1 MSTTFLEERREFS
14 IQPENNT
21 AQQQLL
27 DFLENLH
34 PSLTEIIVKEP
45 MTGDLDFQIL
55 KECNFTNVTSLQ
67 FAPGNITSIRNL
79 PDHITQL
86 ICPRNLLVELEDL
99 PPRIIVLEVNE
110 NGIKHM
116 NFRKYTALKILNI
129 SQNLF
134 IDIRNVPSS
143 LEKLYCSNNRIKI
156 LDLDGVENLTT
167 LHCENNMMI
176 VVQHFPDTITD
187 LRMDNNPNIETNRN
201 HDSGENVTK
210 SDIDVNNALNLY
222 FYLKAKYEKIRNTH
236 KRNIYIKGLKNG
248 IGKRKLLNQ
257 INTFRHKCINCKNPG
272 SPEGTIFK
280 VTDRT
285 YTAICGAN
293 NPCSLNIRIFAGVFS
308 DLYYYL
314 TMFQDL
320 VEESKSNM
328 IQHKLDSLF
337 NYIKEEDSIARFKEI
352 MEVYNGDNEI
362 VRDIKEHYNNIYNNK
377 EREEKIAEKKY
388 EIESAKSKINEWLD
402 EYRST
407 GNQEILTTA
416 MEFYAN
422 ELLPEIQNLRFLVN
436 EINEVN
442 ILESSNK
449 KGNLEGKRI
458 LFQLQNQLSKIDYT
472 FGEDAKVE
480 KFIENYH
487 LH

>member
-1 MSTTFLEERREFS
+1 MSSTFLEERREFS

-27 DFLENLH
+27 DLLENLH
-34 PSLTEIIVKEP
+34 PSLTEIIVKEA

-67 FAPGNITSIRNL
+67 FAPGNITSIRNV
-79 PDHITQL
+79 PDHITEL

-99 PPRIIVLEVNE
+99 PPRITVLEVNE

-116 NFRKYTALKILNI
+116 NFRKYTALKVLNI

-134 IDIRNVPSS
+134 IDIRNLPTS

-187 LRMDNNPNIETNRN
+187 LRMENNPNIETNRN
-201 HDSGENVTK
+201 DDIGENDTK
-210 SDIDVNNALNLY
+210 SDIDVNDALYKY
-222 FYLKAKYEKIRNTH
+222 FTLKGKYEKL
-236 KRNIYIKGLKNG
+236 RNINKRDIYKKGLKNG
-248 IGKRKLLNQ
+248 IGKRKILNQ
-257 INTFRHKCINCKNPG
+257 INTCRHICINCKNPG

-285 YTAICGAN
+285 YTAICGADH
-293 NPCSLNIRIFAGVFS
+293 PCSLNIRIFAGVFS
-308 DLYYYL
+308 DLYYFL
-314 TMFQDL
+314 TTFQAS

-337 NYIKEEDSIARFKEI
+337 NYVKEADSIARFKEI
-352 MEVYNGDNEI
+352 MDVYNGDNEI
-362 VRDIKEHYNNIYNNK
+362 VRDIREDYNNIYNNK
-377 EREEKIAEKKY
+377 EREEKITEKRY

-407 GNQEILTTA
+407 GNREVLTTA

-422 ELLPEIQNLRFLVN
+422 ELLPEVRNLRFLVN

-442 ILESSNK
+442 ILKSSNK
-449 KGNLEGKRI
+449 KGYLEEKRL
-458 LFQLQNQLSKIDYT
+458 LFQLKNQLSKIDYT
-472 FGEDAKVE
+472 FGEDPKVE
-480 KFIENYH
+480 KFIQNYY

>member
-67 FAPGNITSIRNL
+67 FAPGNITSMRNI

-99 PPRIIVLEVNE
+99 PPRITVLEVNE

-116 NFRKYTALKILNI
+116 NFRKYTALKVLNI

-134 IDIRNVPSS
+134 IDIRNLPSS

-156 LDLDGVENLTT
+156 LDLDGIENLTT

-176 VVQHFPDTITD
+176 VVEHFPDTITD
-187 LRMDNNPNIETNRN
+187 LRMENNPNIETNREYD
-201 HDSGENVTK
+201 DSGESVNKTEK
-210 SDIDVNNALNLY
+210 HADVNEALNKY
-222 FYLKAKYEKIRNTH
+222 FKLKTKYENERLIT
-236 KRNIYIKGLKNG
+236 KRNIYRKGIGYG

-257 INTFRHKCINCKNPG
+257 INSLRHKCINCKNPG

-293 NPCSLNIRIFAGVFS
+293 NPCSLNIRIFAGIFS
-308 DLYYYL
+308 DLYLYL
-314 TMFQDL
+314 RKFQES

-337 NYIKEEDSIARFKEI
+337 NYVKEADSIARFKEI
-352 MEVYNGDNEI
+352 MEDYNGDNEV
-362 VRDIKEHYNNIYNNK
+362 VRDITIDYNNIYNNK
-377 EREEKIAEKKY
+377 EREEKITEKKY
-388 EIESAKSKINEWLD
+388 EIESAKSKINEWLE
-402 EYRST
+402 EYGET
-407 GNQEILTTA
+407 GNREILTTA
-416 MEFYAN
+416 MEFYVN
-422 ELLPEIQNLRFLVN
+422 NLLPEIQNLRFLLN

-449 KGNLEGKRI
+449 KGLFEGKRI
-458 LFQLQNQLSKIDYT
+458 LFQAQNQLSKMDYT
-472 FGEDAKVE
+472 FSEEAKVE
-480 KFIENYH
+480 KFIE
-487 LH
+487 

>member
-1 MSTTFLEERREFS
+1 MSSTFLEERREFS

-34 PSLTEIIVKEP
+34 PSLTEIVVKEP

-67 FAPGNITSIRNL
+67 FAPGNITSMRNI

-99 PPRIIVLEVNE
+99 PPKMVVLEVNE
-110 NGIKHM
+110 NGIKNM
-116 NFRKYTALKILNI
+116 NFRKYTALKVLNI

-134 IDIRNVPSS
+134 IEIRNLPSS

-156 LDLDGVENLTT
+156 LNLDGVENLTT

-176 VVQHFPDTITD
+176 VVEHFPDTITD
-187 LRMDNNPNIETNRN
+187 LRMENNPNIETNREYDDRESVN
-201 HDSGENVTK
+201 RTEKHA
-210 SDIDVNNALNLY
+210 DVNEALNQY
-222 FYLKAKYEKIRNTH
+222 FKLKTKYEKERLFT
-236 KRNIYIKGLKNG
+236 KRNMYTKGVKNG

-257 INTFRHKCINCKNPG
+257 LNSLRSKCIKCNKPG

-285 YTAICGAN
+285 YTAICGADH
-293 NPCSLNIRIFAGVFS
+293 PCSLNIRIFAGVFS

-314 TMFQDL
+314 RTFQESI
-320 VEESKSNM
+320 EESKSNM

-337 NYIKEEDSIARFKEI
+337 NYVTEADSIARFKEI
-352 MEVYNGDNEI
+352 MDVYNGDTEI
-362 VRDIKEHYNNIYNNK
+362 VRDILEDYNNIYNNK
-377 EREEKIAEKKY
+377 EREEKITEKRY

-407 GNQEILTTA
+407 GNREVLTIA
-416 MEFYAN
+416 MQFYAN
-422 ELLPEIQNLRFLVN
+422 ELLPEIRNLRFLVN
-436 EINEVN
+436 EINEV
-442 ILESSNK
+442 IFESSNK
-449 KGNLEGKRI
+449 SGLLEGKRI
-458 LFQLQNQLSKIDYT
+458 LFQTQNQLSKIDYT

-480 KFIENYH
+480 KFIE
-487 LH
+487 

>member
-34 PSLTEIIVKEP
+34 PSLTEIVVKEP

-55 KECNFTNVTSLQ
+55 KECNFTNVSSLQ
-67 FAPGNITSIRNL
+67 FAPGNITSIRNI

-99 PPRIIVLEVNE
+99 PPRITVLEVNE
-110 NGIKHM
+110 NGIKYM

-134 IDIRNVPSS
+134 IDIRNLPSS

-156 LDLDGVENLTT
+156 LDLDGVENLST

-187 LRMDNNPNIETNRN
+187 LRMENNPNIETNRDDDHRESVN
-201 HDSGENVTK
+201 PTEKHL
-210 SDIDVNNALNLY
+210 DVDEALNKY
-222 FYLKAKYEKIRNTH
+222 FKLKAKYEKDRLQK
-236 KRNIYIKGLKNG
+236 KRDTYIKGMG
-248 IGKRKLLNQ
+248 YGVGKRKLLNQ
-257 INTFRHKCINCKNPG
+257 INSLRHKCINCKNLG

-285 YTAICGAN
+285 YTAICGAD

-308 DLYYYL
+308 DLYYYYRTL
-314 TMFQDL
+314 QNSI
-320 VEESKSNM
+320 EYSKSEM
-328 IQHKLDSLF
+328 IQHKLDSIF
-337 NYIKEEDSIARFKEI
+337 NYVKEEDSIKRFKEI
-352 MEVYNGDNEI
+352 MADYNGDNEI
-362 VRDIKEHYNNIYNNK
+362 LREIKEDYNNIYNNK
-377 EREEKIAEKKY
+377 EREEKITEKKY
-388 EIESAKSKINEWLD
+388 EIESSKSKVKEWL
-402 EYRST
+402 EKYSKT
-407 GNQEILTTA
+407 GNREVLTTA
-416 MEFYAN
+416 MEFYVN
-422 ELLPEIQNLRFLVN
+422 ELLPEIRNLRFLLN
-436 EINEVN
+436 EINEMN
-442 ILESSNK
+442 ILENTNK
-449 KGNLEGKRI
+449 GGRLEGKRI
-458 LFQLQNQLSKIDYT
+458 LFQEQNQLSKIDYT
-472 FGEDAKVE
+472 FGEPAKVE
-480 KFIENYH
+480 KFM
-487 LH
+487 